1 MFAYLIGVI
10 VCAWFVTLTGTGVY
24 LFIQEQFDKKY
35 DRM

>member
-24 LFIQEQFDKKY
+24 IFIQEQFD
-35 DRM
+35 DRHKNL